1 MRLYCY
7 RPSSVVC
14 RSLKMAEGRYPYM
27 STVDILK
34 TTTDKTGAD
43 VDGVYIGATCS
54 GEYD

>member
-1 MRLYCY
+1 
-7 RPSSVVC
+7 
-14 RSLKMAEGRYPYM
+14 MAEGRYPYM